1 MELVRRSRE
10 AGKKKQGEQMSNG
23 WLFSLRN
30 EEESEQLPGG
40 TCTSKRVDDEQR
52 DPVTDGKTVHGFSK
66 KSGGFTPSLS
76 GDG

>member
-1 MELVRRSRE
+1 
-10 AGKKKQGEQMSNG
+10 MSNG

-40 TCTSKRVDDEQR
+40 TSKRVDDEQQ

-66 KSGGFTPSLS
+66 KNRGGIHPKRFW
-76 GDG
+76 